1 MKPKIL
7 VTRKMTDEAE
17 KKLAENFEVTFNKND
32 DPIPY
37 EELIKLANQYD
48 GMAVS
53 GWDKFD
59 ENFFNNMNGRLK
71 IIATFS
77 VGYDHIDIKSAKE
90 KNIIITNTPNVL
102 NDAVAEITLLLM
114 LATCRKAYEGI
125 SLVKSGKWK
134 DVKVDFVNFV
144 MGQSLTGKTLGIIG
158 MGRIGRIVA
167 KRAKGFGMKIIYC
180 NRNKLSNEIEDG
192 AKYYE
197 SVNSMMPDC
206 DFVSIHTPATKET
219 KNILNNTA
227 IELLPKHAI
236 VINTSRGSTVDD
248 EALIKALQN
257 NKIYAAG
264 LDVFINEPNVDER
277 YLKLDNCFLLPHIG
291 SSNYETRDA
300 MAMMAVDNICA
311 YFKKNPLLTKLKKQ
325 QP

>member
-219 KNILNNTA
+219 KNILNNAA

-300 MAMMAVDNICA
+300 MSMMAVDNICA
-311 YFKKNPLLTKLKKQ
+311 YFNNKPLLSKVN
-325 QP
+325 

>member
-48 GMAVS
+48 GMVVS

-197 SVNSMMPDC
+197 SINTMMPDC

-277 YLKLDNCFLLPHIG
+277 YLKLDNCFVLPHIG

-300 MAMMAVDNICA
+300 MAMLAVKNIYA
-311 YFKKNPLLTKLKKQ
+311 YLNKKPLLSKVT
-325 QP
+325 

>member
-48 GMAVS
+48 GMVVS

-197 SVNSMMPDC
+197 SINTMMPDC

-236 VINTSRGSTVDD
+236 VINTSRGSTIDD

-300 MAMMAVDNICA
+300 MSMMAVDNICA
-311 YFKKNPLLTKLKKQ
+311 YFNNKPLLSKVN
-325 QP
+325 

>member
-17 KKLAENFEVTFNKND
+17 KKLTENFEVTLNKND

-219 KNILNNTA
+219 KNILNNAA

-300 MAMMAVDNICA
+300 MAMMAVDNIYA
-311 YFKKNPLLTKLKKQ
+311 YFNNKPLLSKIN
-325 QP
+325 

>member
-17 KKLAENFEVTFNKND
+17 NKLAENFDVTFNKND
-32 DPIPY
+32 EPIPY
-37 EELIKLANQYD
+37 DELIKLANQYD
-48 GMAVS
+48 GLVVS

-59 ENFFNNMNGRLK
+59 ENFFNQMSGKLK

-77 VGYDHIDIKSAKE
+77 VGYDHINTKSAKE
-90 KNIIITNTPNVL
+90 KNVVITNTPNVL

-125 SLVKSGKWK
+125 NLVKSDKWK
-134 DVKVDFVNFV
+134 NVKVDFVNFV
-144 MGQSLTGKTLGIIG
+144 MGQSMTGKTLGIIG
-158 MGRIGRIVA
+158 LGRIGRIVA
-167 KRAKGFGMKIIYC
+167 KRAKGFGMKIIYY
-180 NRNKLSNEIEDG
+180 NRNKLSNELEDG

-206 DFVSIHTPATKET
+206 DFVSIHTPATNET
-219 KNILNNTA
+219 KNILNSEA
-227 IELLPKHAI
+227 INLLPNHAI
-236 VINTSRGSTVDD
+236 VINTSRGSTLDD
-248 EALIKALQN
+248 EALIEALQN
-257 NKIYAAG
+257 KKIYAAG
-264 LDVFINEPNVDER
+264 LDVFIDEPNVDKR

-300 MAMMAVDNICA
+300 MAMLAVKNINAFFDN
-311 YFKKNPLLTKLKKQ
+311 KTLLSRVTE
-325 QP
+325 

>member
-7 VTRKMTDEAE
+7 VTRKMTDGAE
-17 KKLAENFEVTFNKND
+17 KKLTENFEVTLNKND

-219 KNILNNTA
+219 KNILNNAA

-300 MAMMAVDNICA
+300 MAMMAVDNIYA
-311 YFKKNPLLTKLKKQ
+311 YFYNKPLLSKVN
-325 QP
+325 

>member
-206 DFVSIHTPATKET
+206 DFVSIHTPATSET
-219 KNILNNTA
+219 KNILNNAA

-300 MAMMAVDNICA
+300 MAIMAVDNIYA
-311 YFKKNPLLTKLKKQ
+311 YFNNKPLLSKVN
-325 QP
+325 

>member
-59 ENFFNNMNGRLK
+59 ENFFNNMNGSLK

-219 KNILNNTA
+219 KNILNNAA

-264 LDVFINEPNVDER
+264 LDVFINEPNVDE
-277 YLKLDNCFLLPHIG
+277 
-291 SSNYETRDA
+291 
-300 MAMMAVDNICA
+300 
-311 YFKKNPLLTKLKKQ
+311 
-325 QP
+325 

>member
-1 MKPKIL
+1 
-7 VTRKMTDEAE
+7 
-17 KKLAENFEVTFNKND
+17 
-32 DPIPY
+32 
-37 EELIKLANQYD
+37 
-48 GMAVS
+48 MAVS

-197 SVNSMMPDC
+197 SVNSMMADC

-219 KNILNNTA
+219 KNILNNAA

-264 LDVFINEPNVDER
+264 LDVFINEPNVDEK

-300 MAMMAVDNICA
+300 MAMMAVDNIYA
-311 YFKKNPLLTKLKKQ
+311 YFYNKPLLSKVN
-325 QP
+325 

>member
-17 KKLAENFEVTFNKND
+17 TKLAESFDVTFNKED
-32 DPIPY
+32 KPIPY
-37 EELIKLANQYD
+37 EELINLANKYD
-48 GMAVS
+48 GLIVS

-59 ENFFNNMNGRLK
+59 ENFFNQMNGTLK

-77 VGYDHIDIKSAKE
+77 VGYDHIDIKVAKE

-206 DFVSIHTPATKET
+206 DFASIHTPATKET
-219 KNILNNTA
+219 KNILNNAA

-264 LDVFINEPNVDER
+264 LDVFINEPNIDER

-300 MAMMAVDNICA
+300 MAIMAVDNIYA
-311 YFKKNPLLTKLKKQ
+311 YFNNKPLLSKVN
-325 QP
+325 

>member
-7 VTRKMTDEAE
+7 VTRKMTNGAE

-114 LATCRKAYEGI
+114 LAT
-125 SLVKSGKWK
+125 
-134 DVKVDFVNFV
+134 
-144 MGQSLTGKTLGIIG
+144 
-158 MGRIGRIVA
+158 
-167 KRAKGFGMKIIYC
+167 
-180 NRNKLSNEIEDG
+180 
-192 AKYYE
+192 
-197 SVNSMMPDC
+197 
-206 DFVSIHTPATKET
+206 
-219 KNILNNTA
+219 
-227 IELLPKHAI
+227 HAI
-236 VINTSRGSTVDD
+236 SYYI
-248 EALIKALQN
+248 LIY
-257 NKIYAAG
+257 I
-264 LDVFINEPNVDER
+264 LDHF
-277 YLKLDNCFLLPHIG
+277 
-291 SSNYETRDA
+291 
-300 MAMMAVDNICA
+300 
-311 YFKKNPLLTKLKKQ
+311 
-325 QP
+325 

>member
-7 VTRKMTDEAE
+7 VTRKMTDKAE
-17 KKLAENFEVTFNKND
+17 KKLAENFEVTLNKND

-37 EELIKLANQYD
+37 EELVKLANQYD

-219 KNILNNTA
+219 KNILNNAA

-300 MAMMAVDNICA
+300 MAMMAVDNIYA
-311 YFKKNPLLTKLKKQ
+311 YFYNKPLLSKVN
-325 QP
+325 

>member
-17 KKLAENFEVTFNKND
+17 KKLAENFEVTFNNND

-102 NDAVAEITLLLM
+102 NDAVTEITLLLM

-180 NRNKLSNEIEDG
+180 NRKKLSDELEDG
-192 AKYYE
+192 ACIRSRSLYMDIAEKKGI
-197 SVNSMMPDC
+197 PR
-206 DFVSIHTPATKET
+206 
-219 KNILNNTA
+219 NN
-227 IELLPKHAI
+227 H
-236 VINTSRGSTVDD
+236 
-248 EALIKALQN
+248 
-257 NKIYAAG
+257 
-264 LDVFINEPNVDER
+264 
-277 YLKLDNCFLLPHIG
+277 
-291 SSNYETRDA
+291 
-300 MAMMAVDNICA
+300 
-311 YFKKNPLLTKLKKQ
+311 
-325 QP
+325 

>member
-7 VTRKMTDEAE
+7 VTRKMTDGAE
-17 KKLAENFEVTFNKND
+17 KKLAENFEVTLNKND

-206 DFVSIHTPATKET
+206 DFVSIHTPTTKET
-219 KNILNNTA
+219 KNILNNAA

-300 MAMMAVDNICA
+300 MAMMAVDNIYA
-311 YFKKNPLLTKLKKQ
+311 YFYNKPLLSKVN
-325 QP
+325 

>member
-17 KKLAENFEVTFNKND
+17 KKLAESFDATFNKED
-32 DPIPY
+32 KPIPY
-37 EELIKLANQYD
+37 EVLINLANQYD
-48 GMAVS
+48 GLIVS

-59 ENFFNNMNGRLK
+59 ENFFNKMNGKLK

-77 VGYDHIDIKSAKE
+77 VGYDHINIKSAEQK
-90 KNIIITNTPNVL
+90 KIIITNTPNVL
-102 NDAVAEITLLLM
+102 NDAVAEITILLM
-114 LATCRKAYEGI
+114 LATCRKAYEGFN
-125 SLVKSGKWK
+125 LVKSGKWK
-134 DVKVDFVNFV
+134 NTKVDFVNFV
-144 MGQSLTGKTLGIIG
+144 MGQSMTGKTLGIIG

-167 KRAKGFGMKIIYC
+167 KRAKAFGMKIIYY
-180 NRNKLSNEIEDG
+180 NRKKLSDDLEEG

-206 DFVSIHTPATKET
+206 DFVSIHTPATSET
-219 KNILNNTA
+219 KNILDNSA

-248 EALIKALQN
+248 DALIDALEN

-264 LDVFINEPNVDER
+264 LDVFNNEPTLDER
-277 YLKLDNCFLLPHIG
+277 YLSLDNCFVLPHIG

-300 MAMMAVDNICA
+300 MAMLAVNNIYA
-311 YFKKNPLLTKLKKQ
+311 YFNNKSLPSKVI
-325 QP
+325 

>member
-102 NDAVAEITLLLM
+102 NDAVAEISLLLM

-206 DFVSIHTPATKET
+206 DFVSIHTPATAET
-219 KNILNNTA
+219 KNILNSETIN
-227 IELLPKHAI
+227 LLPKHAI

-248 EALIKALQN
+248 DALIKALQD

-264 LDVFINEPNVDER
+264 LDVFNNEPNLDER
-277 YLKLDNCFLLPHIG
+277 YLSLDNCFVLPHIG

-300 MAMMAVDNICA
+300 MAMLAVNNIEA
-311 YFKKNPLLTKLKKQ
+311 YFNNKPLLSEVI
-325 QP
+325 

>member
-7 VTRKMTDEAE
+7 VTRKMTDGAE
-17 KKLAENFEVTFNKND
+17 KKLAENFEVTLNKND

-219 KNILNNTA
+219 KNILNNAA

-300 MAMMAVDNICA
+300 MAMMAVDNIYA
-311 YFKKNPLLTKLKKQ
+311 YFYNKPLLSKVN
-325 QP
+325 

>member
-37 EELIKLANQYD
+37 EKLIKLANQYD

-167 KRAKGFGMKIIYC
+167 KRVKGFGMKIIYC

-197 SVNSMMPDC
+197 SVNSMMPYC

-219 KNILNNTA
+219 KNILNNAA

-300 MAMMAVDNICA
+300 MAMIAVDNIYA
-311 YFKKNPLLTKLKKQ
+311 YFNNKPLLSKVN
-325 QP
+325 

>member
-219 KNILNNTA
+219 KNILNNAA

-300 MAMMAVDNICA
+300 MAMIAVDNIYA
-311 YFKKNPLLTKLKKQ
+311 YFNNKPLLSKVN
-325 QP
+325 

>member
-17 KKLAENFEVTFNKND
+17 NKLAENFDVTFNKND
-32 DPIPY
+32 EPIPY
-37 EELIKLANQYD
+37 DELIKLANQYD
-48 GMAVS
+48 GLVVS

-59 ENFFNNMNGRLK
+59 ENFFNQMSGKLK

-77 VGYDHIDIKSAKE
+77 VGYDHINTKSAKE
-90 KNIIITNTPNVL
+90 KNVVITNTPNVL

-125 SLVKSGKWK
+125 NLVKSDKWK
-134 DVKVDFVNFV
+134 NVKVDFVNFV

-158 MGRIGRIVA
+158 LGRIGRIVA
-167 KRAKGFGMKIIYC
+167 KRAKGFGMKIIYY
-180 NRNKLSNEIEDG
+180 NRNKLSNELEDG

-206 DFVSIHTPATKET
+206 DFVSIHTPATSET
-219 KNILNNTA
+219 KNILNSEA
-227 IELLPKHAI
+227 INLLPNHAI
-236 VINTSRGSTVDD
+236 VINTSRGSTLDD
-248 EALIKALQN
+248 EALIEALKN
-257 NKIYAAG
+257 KKIYAAG
-264 LDVFINEPNVDER
+264 LDVFIDEPNVDKR

-300 MAMMAVDNICA
+300 MAMLAVKNINAFFDN
-311 YFKKNPLLTKLKKQ
+311 KQLLSRVTE
-325 QP
+325 

>member
-7 VTRKMTDEAE
+7 VTRKMTDGAE
-17 KKLAENFEVTFNKND
+17 KKLAENFEVTLNKND

-37 EELIKLANQYD
+37 EELVKLANQYD
-48 GMAVS
+48 GMVVS

-59 ENFFNNMNGRLK
+59 ENFFNNMKGRLK

-114 LATCRKAYEGI
+114 LVTCRKAYEGI

-219 KNILNNTA
+219 KNILNNAA

-300 MAMMAVDNICA
+300 MSMMAVDNICA
-311 YFKKNPLLTKLKKQ
+311 YFNNKPLLSKVN
-325 QP
+325 

>member
-37 EELIKLANQYD
+37 EKLIKLANQYD

-77 VGYDHIDIKSAKE
+77 VGYDHVDIKSAKE

-219 KNILNNTA
+219 KNILNNAA

-300 MAMMAVDNICA
+300 MAMMAVDNIYA
-311 YFKKNPLLTKLKKQ
+311 YFNNKPLLSKVN
-325 QP
+325 

>member
-219 KNILNNTA
+219 KNILNNAA

-264 LDVFINEPNVDER
+264 LDVFINEPNIDER

-300 MAMMAVDNICA
+300 MAMMAVDNIYA
-311 YFKKNPLLTKLKKQ
+311 YFYNKPLLSKVN
-325 QP
+325 

>member
-219 KNILNNTA
+219 KNILNNAA

-277 YLKLDNCFLLPHIG
+277 YLKLDN
-291 SSNYETRDA
+291 
-300 MAMMAVDNICA
+300 
-311 YFKKNPLLTKLKKQ
+311 
-325 QP
+325 

>member
-114 LATCRKAYEGI
+114 LTTCRKAYEGI

-219 KNILNNTA
+219 KNILNNAA

-300 MAMMAVDNICA
+300 MAMMAVDNIYA
-311 YFKKNPLLTKLKKQ
+311 YFYNKPLLSKVN
-325 QP
+325 

>member
-7 VTRKMTDEAE
+7 VTRKMTNEAE
-17 KKLAENFEVTFNKND
+17 KKIAENFEVTFNKND

-219 KNILNNTA
+219 KNILNNAA

-300 MAMMAVDNICA
+300 MSMMAVDNICA
-311 YFKKNPLLTKLKKQ
+311 YFNNKPLLSKVN
-325 QP
+325 

>member
-59 ENFFNNMNGRLK
+59 ENFFNNMNGSLK

-134 DVKVDFVNFV
+134 DAKVDFVNFI

-158 MGRIGRIVA
+158 LGRIGRIVA
-167 KRAKGFGMKIIYC
+167 KRAKGFGMKIIYY
-180 NRNKLSNEIEDG
+180 NRNKLSNELEDG

-219 KNILNNTA
+219 KNILNNAA

-300 MAMMAVDNICA
+300 MAIMAVDNIYA
-311 YFKKNPLLTKLKKQ
+311 YFNNKPLLSKVN
-325 QP
+325 

>member
-17 KKLAENFEVTFNKND
+17 KKLAESFDATFNKED
-32 DPIPY
+32 KPIPY
-37 EELIKLANQYD
+37 EVLINLANQYD
-48 GMAVS
+48 GLIVS

-59 ENFFNNMNGRLK
+59 ENFFNKMNGKLK

-77 VGYDHIDIKSAKE
+77 VGYDHINIKSAEQK
-90 KNIIITNTPNVL
+90 KIIITNTPNVL
-102 NDAVAEITLLLM
+102 NDAVAEITILLM
-114 LATCRKAYEGI
+114 LATCRKAYEGFN
-125 SLVKSGKWK
+125 LVKSGKWK
-134 DVKVDFVNFV
+134 NTKVDFVNFV
-144 MGQSLTGKTLGIIG
+144 MGQSMTGKTLGIIG

-167 KRAKGFGMKIIYC
+167 KRAKAFGMKIIYY
-180 NRNKLSNEIEDG
+180 NRKKLSDDLEEG

-206 DFVSIHTPATKET
+206 DFVSIHTPATSET
-219 KNILNNTA
+219 KNILDNSA
-227 IELLPKHAI
+227 IELLPKHSI

-248 EALIKALQN
+248 DALIYALQN

-264 LDVFINEPNVDER
+264 LDVFNNEPTLDER
-277 YLKLDNCFLLPHIG
+277 YLSLDNCFVLPHIG

-300 MAMMAVDNICA
+300 MAMLAVNNIYA
-311 YFKKNPLLTKLKKQ
+311 YFNNKSLPSKVI
-325 QP
+325 

>member
-17 KKLAENFEVTFNKND
+17 KKLAESFDATFNKED
-32 DPIPY
+32 KPIPY
-37 EELIKLANQYD
+37 EVLINLANQYD
-48 GMAVS
+48 GLIVS

-59 ENFFNNMNGRLK
+59 ENFFNKMNGKLK

-77 VGYDHIDIKSAKE
+77 VGYDHINIKSAEQK
-90 KNIIITNTPNVL
+90 KIIITNTPNVL
-102 NDAVAEITLLLM
+102 NDAVAEITILLM
-114 LATCRKAYEGI
+114 LATCRKAYEGFN
-125 SLVKSGKWK
+125 LVKSGKWK
-134 DVKVDFVNFV
+134 NTKVDFVNFV
-144 MGQSLTGKTLGIIG
+144 MGQSMTGKTLGIIG

-167 KRAKGFGMKIIYC
+167 KRAKAFGMKIIYY
-180 NRNKLSNEIEDG
+180 NRKKLSDDLEEG

-206 DFVSIHTPATKET
+206 DFVSIHTPATSET
-219 KNILNNTA
+219 KNILDNSA

-248 EALIKALQN
+248 DALIYALQN

-264 LDVFINEPNVDER
+264 LDVFNNEPNLDER
-277 YLKLDNCFLLPHIG
+277 YLSLDNCFVLPHIG

-300 MAMMAVDNICA
+300 MAMLAVNNIYA
-311 YFKKNPLLTKLKKQ
+311 YFNNKSLPSKVI
-325 QP
+325 